1 MFIRR
6 TQTRS
11 TATGESYVTYR
22 LVRSERR
29 AGKVRQRTLL
39 NLGRHFPV
47 AQAHWS
53 ALCARIEQRLSGQAA
68 LFDEEGKGLPLAVER
83 QAERIA
89 ARLLAEQGG
98 TPAPADAGGVPG
110 GGGDVQSV
118 DVDSLSL
125 VRPRSVGVE
134 QLALW
139 ALRQAGL
146 EEQLQALGLTGP
158 QRAAA
163 LGLIVARMAAP
174 GSERATYQWLARR
187 SGLGELLEVDFEAM
201 SPMQLYRTSDILLRH
216 RAALEGHLFAR
227 VSDLFALAPTIT
239 LYDLTNT
246 YFEGEAPVNPAA
258 RHGHSKERRSDC
270 PLLTLALVL
279 DACGFVRRSRV
290 FAGNAA
296 EAQTLQGMLTGLA
309 APAGAL
315 VVMDR
320 GVATEANLA
329 WLAEQG
335 YRYLVVSRE
344 RRRAV
349 DFKEAITL
357 DNAGGQAVELLK
369 VPLADG
375 QGVRLYCRSE
385 GRVRKEQAIAGRL
398 MDRFEAGLDKLA
410 TGLSRRGTT
419 KRIDKLWERI
429 GRLKEK
435 SRGLGQHYHIE
446 VIAGDSGERAR
457 AIHWQRLPVKGSLV
471 TEPGVYC
478 LRSNETGW
486 DEKTMWRTY
495 IMLTDL
501 EAVFR
506 SLKSELGLRP
516 IFHHKEERAEGHLF
530 ITVLAYQF
538 VQLIRHRLAAHGI
551 CERWSTLRDTL
562 AGQCRVT
569 ATFNRGDG
577 RTLHVRKA
585 TRAEP
590 DQARIYQALG
600 ADPAPGG
607 VQKTIV

>member
-1 MFIRR
+1 M
-6 TQTRS
+6 
-11 TATGESYVTYR
+11 
-22 LVRSERR
+22 
-29 AGKVRQRTLL
+29 
-39 NLGRHFPV
+39 
-47 AQAHWS
+47 
-53 ALCARIEQRLSGQAA
+53 
-68 LFDEEGKGLPLAVER
+68 
-83 QAERIA
+83 
-89 ARLLAEQGG
+89 
-98 TPAPADAGGVPG
+98 
-110 GGGDVQSV
+110 
-118 DVDSLSL
+118 
-125 VRPRSVGVE
+125 
-134 QLALW
+134 
-139 ALRQAGL
+139 
-146 EEQLQALGLTGP
+146 
-158 QRAAA
+158 
-163 LGLIVARMAAP
+163 
-174 GSERATYQWLARR
+174 
-187 SGLGELLEVDFEAM
+187 
-201 SPMQLYRTSDILLRH
+201 
-216 RAALEGHLFAR
+216 
-227 VSDLFALAPTIT
+227 
-239 LYDLTNT
+239 
-246 YFEGEAPVNPAA
+246 
-258 RHGHSKERRSDC
+258 
-270 PLLTLALVL
+270 
-279 DACGFVRRSRV
+279 RRSRV

-369 VPLADG
+369 VPSADG
-375 QGVRLYCRSE
+375 QEVRLYCRSE

-538 VQLIRHRLAAHGI
+538 VQLIRHCLAAHGI